1 MNRKKKSKAN
11 RKKSQPT
18 HQTFND
24 CPPPDLPAQPSTDD
38 PPGTPD
44 PSAVSLPDDEPT
56 AQVLAPH
63 WVASFTVYWQ
73 ALSAKK
79 RAEVIGMIRDAMQ
92 QSTDERIVLGV
103 QQALRKMK
111 LVETQILRL
120 VLTRHWE
127 HLQYGA
133 TFPGR
138 EVAAEVLAT
147 LEAIPVLT
155 RD

>member
-1 MNRKKKSKAN
+1 MNRKRKSKAN
-11 RKKSQPT
+11 RKKNQST
-18 HQTFND
+18 HQPSND
-24 CPPPDLPAQPSTDD
+24 RPPPDLPARPNTDA

-44 PSAVSLPDDEPT
+44 PSGTSLPSDES
-56 AQVLAPH
+56 AARVLAPH

-73 ALSAKK
+73 ALDTKK
-79 RAEVIGMIRDAMQ
+79 RAEVIQMVRDAML
-92 QSTDERIVLGV
+92 QSKDERIVLGV

-111 LVETQILRL
+111 LAEAQILRL

-127 HLQYGA
+127 HQQYGA
-133 TFPGR
+133 ALPGR

-147 LEAIPVLT
+147 LEAIPVLR